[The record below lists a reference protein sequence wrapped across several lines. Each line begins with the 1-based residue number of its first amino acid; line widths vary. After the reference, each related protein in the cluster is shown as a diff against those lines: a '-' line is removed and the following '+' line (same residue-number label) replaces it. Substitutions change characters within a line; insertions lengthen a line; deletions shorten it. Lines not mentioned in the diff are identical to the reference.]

1 MSDHASWAARA
12 RALHVASSRKQ
23 RWRHRPGQ
31 SRYHNATTVPT
42 VVLSTGESSER
53 RCNSHGDDLQR
64 LHALQDHGKANEVY
78 ARLHC
83 RFRRGAIHIAGCP
96 TATPARLAFLV
107 GSEGYLVGW
116 GVEGVSK
123 TRLSD
128 AMSSSEHAVTVPK
141 KESGMACR

>member
-1 MSDHASWAARA
+1 MRA
-12 RALHVASSRKQ
+12 GVIMRQPFPSYFQHVGILQ
-23 RWRHRPGQ
+23 R
-31 SRYHNATTVPT
+31 
-42 VVLSTGESSER
+42 
-53 RCNSHGDDLQR
+53 CDDLQR
-64 LHALQDHGKANEVY
+64 LHAWQDHRKANKIFAEF
-78 ARLHC
+78 HS
-83 RFRRGAIHIAGCP
+83 RFRKDAIHIAGCP
-96 TATPARLAFLV
+96 TATPARLAFLG